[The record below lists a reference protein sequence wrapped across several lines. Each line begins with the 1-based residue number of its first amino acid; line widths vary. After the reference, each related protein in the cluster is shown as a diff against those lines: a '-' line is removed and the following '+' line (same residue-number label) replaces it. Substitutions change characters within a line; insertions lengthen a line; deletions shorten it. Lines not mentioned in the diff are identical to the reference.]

1 MTQELSNN
9 SGLIQE
15 EKSKT
20 SPPYVSFVTF
30 QNLITWLEIE
40 QVPIKF
46 DRSFWGKKFGGS
58 LGVQLMAGLRFLGL
72 LKEDFTQPEFGEI
85 VKAKGEE
92 RNKLMAAILKKSY
105 SEVDFSQL
113 SGATPSMLK
122 EWFAKYGL
130 DGSTDRKARSFFINA
145 CKAYNVPLSN
155 ILKKSARNK
164 QPSSTTHEKRI
175 EKSKPSIGNNQAT
188 TPNVNTQPIPK
199 NEIPNLLQY
208 DLYKIVLTD
217 GCELKLCSNQI
228 FFEIEKADREL
239 IEEIV
244 EIMKKHR
251 NQ

>member
-9 SGLIQE
+9 SSLTQE
-15 EKSKT
+15 EKTKT

-30 QNLITWLEIE
+30 QNLIAWLEIE

-46 DRSFWGKKFGGS
+46 DRSFWGKKFSGS

-72 LKEDFTQPEFGEI
+72 LKEDYTQPEFGEI

-92 RNKLMAAILKKSY
+92 RNKLMAEILKKSY
-105 SEVDFSQL
+105 TAVDFSQL
-113 SGATPSMLK
+113 PGATPSMLK
-122 EWFAKYGL
+122 EWFAKYNL

-145 CKAYNVPLSN
+145 CKAYNITLSN

-164 QPSSTTHEKRI
+164 QASPTQREKKV
-175 EKSKPSIGNNQAT
+175 EKNK
-188 TPNVNTQPIPK
+188 PNVENNSTPPPKINSPFAK
-199 NEIPNLLQY
+199 NELLNPLLH

-217 GCELKLCSNQI
+217 GCELKLCSNQV

-251 NQ
+251 KN